1 VPPPLLLLTVLVSL
15 YAFASA
21 ICCCFRC
28 LQPLILLL
36 DTTPCPAL
44 PGLVDAATGAEL
56 VPGGAAL
63 AAAADTVAGRTEQL
77 AAEQR
82 RVALAQLLVGELVLA
97 TKEVRHGAVLWTCC
111 LAQQW
116 YVPSALCW

>member
-1 VPPPLLLLTVLVSL
+1 VPPLLLLI
-15 YAFASA
+15 AAA
-21 ICCCFRC
+21 NHCRC

-36 DTTPCPAL
+36 DTMPCPAL

-63 AAAADTVAGRTEQL
+63 AAAADTVAGRSEQQ

-97 TKEVRHGAVLWTCC
+97 TKEVSINEVVA
-111 LAQQW
+111 
-116 YVPSALCW
+116 

>member
-1 VPPPLLLLTVLVSL
+1 MLCWCCFITKLTH
-15 YAFASA
+15 
-21 ICCCFRC
+21 CCCCCCRC

-44 PGLVDAATGAEL
+44 PGLVDASTGKEL

-63 AAAADTVAGRTEQL
+63 AAAAGSVPGRSEAQ

-97 TKEVRHGAVLWTCC
+97 TKEVRKL
-111 LAQQW
+111 L
-116 YVPSALCW
+116 L